1 MARATP
7 TTPTISGG
15 RPTPEVLRDLHRRMV
30 RIRHF
35 EENCGRLSEVGKLPG
50 FLHLYVGEEAVAA
63 GVCAALSD
71 TDRIT
76 STHRGHGHLIAKGGD
91 FKRAYA
97 ELFGRST
104 GYCGGKGGS
113 MHISDMDLGMLGA
126 NGIVGAGVPIAAGA
140 GFASK
145 YTDDGT
151 VAVAFFGDGAS
162 NIGAFHEGIN
172 MAAALKLPV
181 VFVCENN
188 EFGEYTP
195 REQTMAITDIASRAE
210 GYGMPGVIVDGMDA
224 VAVWE
229 VATEAVARARR
240 GDGPSMIEAKTYRY
254 YDHHG
259 VVGLRVKY
267 REDSEIEAWKARDAI
282 EHLER
287 QMDAAGVQSLAES
300 AEVQAGVNA
309 EILEALAFAEA
320 SPVPE
325 PETLTQDIYTVRS
338 DRPAPAPPRGDRKLT
353 YVQAMTETIDQ
364 VMEADPSVF
373 VAGEDVGGYGGAFRN
388 FTGLIDKYGADRVV
402 DTPISEQAIIGLGIG
417 AAVSGLKPIVDIMFM
432 DFIAVAMD
440 QLMNQAAKLKY
451 MFGGNAVLG
460 MTITTFGGAGL
471 SGAAQHSQSLESFLC
486 HVPGLKVV
494 APSTAYD
501 MKGLLTACLREP
513 NPTFVMGNK
522 LLLGASG
529 PVPEDLYEVPLG
541 VADIKRS
548 GTDVTLVSYGR
559 MLHEC
564 LAAAETL
571 ADHGIECEV
580 VDPRTL
586 QPFDTA
592 TVVESV
598 RKTNRAIVVH
608 EAVRFG
614 GFGAEIAAQ
623 IQEEAFDHLDAPVG
637 RIGAPFSPVP
647 FSPALE
653 SLYLP
658 DQTAIAAEVR
668 AILGRS

>member
-1 MARATP
+1 MPSP
-7 TTPTISGG
+7 TAPI
-15 RPTPEVLRDLHRRMV
+15 LADLHRRMV

-35 EENCGRLSEVGKLPG
+35 EENCGRLSEEGKLPG

-63 GVCAALSD
+63 GVCAALTD
-71 TDRIT
+71 QDRIT

-140 GFASK
+140 GFASN
-145 YTDDGT
+145 YTNDGT
-151 VAVAFFGDGAS
+151 IAVAFFGDGAS

-195 REQTMAITDIASRAE
+195 RDKTMAITDIATRAE
-210 GYGMPGVIVDGMDA
+210 GYGMPGVVVDGMDA

-267 REDSEIEAWKARDAI
+267 REESEVEAWKARDAI
-282 EHLER
+282 DHLEGS
-287 QMDAAGVQSLAES
+287 MAAAGIQSLEQSRA
-300 AEVQAGVNA
+300 VQDEIAA
-309 EILEALAFAEA
+309 EIEEALAFAEA
-320 SPVPE
+320 SPMPE
-325 PETLTQDIYTVRS
+325 VSTLADDLYTPRS
-338 DRPAPAPPRGDRKLT
+338 VAPAPPPPGGDRKLS
-353 YVQAMTETIDQ
+353 YVQAASETIRQLMSED
-364 VMEADPSVF
+364 DTVF
-373 VAGEDVGGYGGAFRN
+373 LAGEDVGGYGGAFRN
-388 FTGLIDKYGADRVV
+388 FAGLYDEFGERRVV

-417 AAVSGLKPIVDIMFM
+417 ASVSGLKPIVDIMFM

-440 QLMNQAAKLKY
+440 QIMNQAAKLKY
-451 MFGGNAVLG
+451 MFGGNAVLQ

-471 SGAAQHSQSLESFLC
+471 SGAAQHSQSLEAFLC
-486 HVPGLKVV
+486 HIPGLKVV

-501 MKGLLTACLREP
+501 MKGLLAAAVREP
-513 NPTFVMGNK
+513 NPTIVVGNK
-522 LLLGASG
+522 LLLGVSDM
-529 PVPEDLYEVPLG
+529 VPEELYEVPLG
-541 VADIKRS
+541 VADIKRTGS
-548 GTDVTLVSYGR
+548 DVTLVSYGR

-564 LAAAETL
+564 LAAADLL
-571 ADHGIECEV
+571 AADGIDCEV
-580 VDPRTL
+580 IDPRTL
-586 QPFDTA
+586 QPFDTE
-592 TVVESV
+592 TVANSV

-623 IQEEAFDHLDAPVG
+623 IQEEAFDYLDAPVG

-653 SLYLP
+653 AAYIP
-658 DQTAIAAEVR
+658 DRTSIAAEVR
-668 AILGRS
+668 AMMGV

>member
-1 MARATP
+1 M
-7 TTPTISGG
+7 
-15 RPTPEVLRDLHRRMV
+15 PTPSAAVLHDLHRRMV

-35 EENCGRLSEVGKLPG
+35 EENCGRLSEAGKLPG

-63 GVCAALSD
+63 GVCATLSD
-71 TDRIT
+71 QDKIT

-113 MHISDMDLGMLGA
+113 MHICDMELGMLGA

-140 GFASK
+140 GFAAD
-145 YTDDGT
+145 YTADGT

-172 MAAALKLPV
+172 MAAALHLPV

-195 REQTMAITDIASRAE
+195 RDKTMAIIDIASRAE

-224 VAVWE
+224 VAVYE

-267 REDSEIEAWKARDAI
+267 REESEVEAWKARDAI
-282 EHLER
+282 EHLEAN
-287 QMDAAGVQSLAES
+287 MAKAGIQSLEES
-300 AEVQAGVNA
+300 QAVQDEIAA
-309 EILEALAFAEA
+309 EIAEAIAYAEA
-320 SPVPE
+320 SPMPE
-325 PETLTQDIYTVRS
+325 PETLADGLYTARAE
-338 DRPAPAPPRGDRKLT
+338 PPLPELPRGDRKLS
-353 YVQAMTETIDQ
+353 YVQAASETVGQ
-364 VMEADPSVF
+364 LMRADDTVF
-373 VAGEDVGGYGGAFRN
+373 LAGEDVGGYGGAFRN
-388 FTGLIDKYGADRVV
+388 FAGLYDEFGENRVV

-440 QLMNQAAKLKY
+440 QIMNQAAKLKY
-451 MFGGNAVLG
+451 MFGGNAVLQ

-486 HVPGLKVV
+486 HIPGLKVV
-494 APSTAYD
+494 SPSSAYD
-501 MKGLLTACLREP
+501 MKGLLAACVREP
-513 NPTFVMGNK
+513 NPTILVGNK
-522 LLLGASG
+522 MLLGVSDM
-529 PVPEDLYEVPLG
+529 VPEDLYEIPLG
-541 VADIKRS
+541 VADIKRA

-564 LAAAETL
+564 LGAAEVL
-571 ADHGIECEV
+571 AAEGIECEV
-580 VDPRTL
+580 IDARTL
-586 QPFDTA
+586 QPFDTE
-592 TVVESV
+592 TVVTSV

-647 FSPALE
+647 FSPVLE
-653 SLYLP
+653 AIYLP
-658 DQTAIAAEVR
+658 NRSTIAEEIR
-668 AILGRS
+668 GILGQPAARGAA